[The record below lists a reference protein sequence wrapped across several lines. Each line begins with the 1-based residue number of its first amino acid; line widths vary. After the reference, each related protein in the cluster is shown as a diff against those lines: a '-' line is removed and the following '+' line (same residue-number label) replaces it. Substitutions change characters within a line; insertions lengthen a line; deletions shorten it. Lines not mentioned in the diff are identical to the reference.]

1 MLERNGGIIRA
12 VAWSDICPW
21 LGIFRTF
28 RMAIGIRAL
37 LMGAVAVFITVI
49 GWSFF
54 GKVFYVTENATA

>member
-28 RMAIGIRAL
+28 RLAIGFRA
-37 LMGAVAVFITVI
+37 
-49 GWSFF
+49 W
-54 GKVFYVTENATA
+54 